1 MDSGPWQDAA
11 IAWMPVGLGL
21 FGWVLFGLIQLERAG
36 SVCRAQAE
44 GIKQPPLL
52 LSAQTDVWMLQG
64 QRQEPWPRSNSP
76 LRT

>member
-11 IAWMPVGLGL
+11 IARMPVGLGL
-21 FGWVLFGLIQLERAG
+21 FGCFLFGLIRLERAG